1 MNELI
6 AMYALIYT
14 VDNIVDGRDKVI
26 SVLTSE
32 DIQLFADW
40 AEKQTGTGEDIF
52 NSVLEIIVNKVKELK
67 GE

>member
-6 AMYALIYT
+6 AMYALNYVIEKT
-14 VDNIVDGRDKVI
+14 TDGRSKAL
-26 SVLTSE
+26 SLLTDA
-32 DIQLFADW
+32 DIELFADW
-40 AEKQTGTGEDIF
+40 AEKQTDTEEDIF